1 MAGPNHVH
9 LRIRQ
14 RGILESCL
22 VLPRLFTYNLLK
34 KDSFDTQATING
46 PKFFDTQTVR
56 SVFHPFSLRHL
67 YMWAVGP
74 TSQVVQNTP
83 MGSTTSPSSSLLP
96 RSILCSR
103 GVKRTPAV
111 LHPCPPAP
119 CGLRPSL
126 LAAHGARGRA
136 PPHLHP
142 WRPSGAHP
150 WSAQGLDGGG
160 RLGAA
165 PGRASLRQHTS
176 AALR

>member
-111 LHPCPPAP
+111 LHPCPP
-119 CGLRPSL
+119 RPVRPPTVP
-126 LAAHGARGRA
+126 ARC
-136 PPHLHP
+136 P
-142 WRPSGAHP
+142 WRPWPSSPAP
-150 WSAQGLDGGG
+150 TPMAAEWSSPMERTG
-160 RLGAA
+160 
-165 PGRASLRQHTS
+165 PGWWRQTWSRTRARVT
-176 AALR
+176 